1 MSFTRGKRRST
12 SRSKKSKGIVFD
24 PKSYQE
30 DCIRLGLKRPAF
42 GFLLAPGLGKTAI
55 ILFIFKILKRL
66 GIVDHLFVLAKKNIV
81 YYVWQQEIKK
91 WRQLRKLSSVVVHGS
106 KKEDALRKDVDV
118 YLMNYEG
125 LAWLKK
131 QKWFFRKAGNL
142 MLACDESSKLR
153 NTNTV
158 RFRRLK
164 SLLKNFKRRY
174 IMTGSPRPKSLMNL
188 FGQIYVLDHGAALGQ
203 YITQFR
209 NEYFQPHGYMG
220 REWLPQKGAEKRM
233 FKQIRKLVIRY
244 GDDQLDM
251 PPLNIGG
258 QFDRFCYLPK
268 KHRALY
274 NEMEEEMLIELD
286 GDEITAANAAVAS
299 QKCRQIANGGL
310 KYDNKKGYKWIHDVK
325 CENLV
330 DLLDELEGEPAL
342 VGYEFHHDRMRLQ
355 KYFAKHAPQYKDAPF
370 VDGKT
375 KDHVVGR
382 IIYDYQKGRIPV
394 LFGNTSLL
402 AHGLNLQDAGGIVV
416 FFSMTW
422 NLEDYEQF
430 IRRVWRQG
438 QKRRVIVYRIL
449 MKDTVDER
457 MVDVVRGNDKD
468 QRRFLKAMEKHYG
481 FR

>member
-12 SRSKKSKGIVFD
+12 SRNKKSGGIEFV

-30 DCIRLGLKRPAF
+30 ICIRLGLKRPAF

-55 ILFIFKILKRL
+55 ILFIFKLLKKL

-81 YYVWQQEIKK
+81 YHVWQQEIKK
-91 WRQLRKLSSVVVHGS
+91 WSGTRALTSVVVHGG
-106 KKEDALRKDVDV
+106 KKKAALEKDVDV

-125 LAWLKK
+125 LNWLKK
-131 QKWFFRKAGNL
+131 QKWFFRKAGKL

-164 SLLKNFKRRY
+164 SMLKFFTRRY

-188 FGQIYVLDHGAALGQ
+188 FGQVYVLDHGKALGQ

-209 NEYFQPHGYMG
+209 NNYMQPAGFMG
-220 REWLPQKGAEKRM
+220 REWVVAPGAEKRI
-233 FKQIRKLVIRY
+233 FKQVRKLVIRF

-274 NEMEEEMLIELD
+274 NEMEEEMLVELG

-310 KYDNKKGYKWIHDVK
+310 KFENKKGYKWIHDVK

-330 DLLDELEGEPAL
+330 DLLEELEGEPAL
-342 VGYEFHHDRMRLQ
+342 VGYEFHHDKYRLQ
-355 KYFAKHAPQYKDAPF
+355 SYLAKHAPQFAACPF

-375 KDHVVGR
+375 KDAVVHKAIR
-382 IIYDYQKGRIPV
+382 DYQKGRLPA

-402 AHGLNLQDAGGIVV
+402 AHGLNLQDAGGIVI

-438 QKRRVIVYRIL
+438 QTRRVIVYRLL

-457 MVDVVRGNDKD
+457 MVNVVRGNDKE